1 VKTTVE
7 IPDPLFRRAKAVA
20 AYSGISLKDFLTEA
34 LREKLRQLGQGAPP
48 EKPWMKAFGGLR
60 ELHTETKRIDR
71 VIAREFEQID
81 EEEWR

>member
-1 VKTTVE
+1 
-7 IPDPLFRRAKAVA
+7 
-20 AYSGISLKDFLTEA
+20 
-34 LREKLRQLGQGAPP
+34 
-48 EKPWMKAFGGLR
+48 MKAFGGLR